1 MERFLKNPNL
11 PENAVSEVMISD
23 YKPEFKSELERM
35 GIKVTVPKAIE
46 NIRGSE
52 RYHADMSV
60 LHIGG
65 NQFLYAAE
73 LNEQV
78 TAEQPLLNICIFGNN
93 VICNT
98 KTVYKPALEML
109 KNRRIIHT
117 NQRYA
122 KCCCAVA
129 GENAVI
135 TSDNGIYKICLANQI
150 DVLKISVGDILL
162 DGYAYGFIG
171 GCCGLIAKDTLAFSG
186 NVKLHKDFANMRDF
200 ARNHH
205 IELYSLTNEKLYD
218 IGGILPI
225 KQKVGFFERGYGGK
239 LFFAKKV
246 FPQSYLLKFAEKC
259 RIM

>member
-11 PENAVSEVMISD
+11 PENAVSEVMLSD

-225 KQKVGFFERGYGGK
+225 KQKVSFF
-239 LFFAKKV
+239 
-246 FPQSYLLKFAEKC
+246 
-259 RIM
+259 

>member
-225 KQKVGFFERGYGGK
+225 KQKVSFF
-239 LFFAKKV
+239 
-246 FPQSYLLKFAEKC
+246 
-259 RIM
+259 

>member
-98 KTVYKPALEML
+98 KTAYKPALEML
-109 KNRRIIHT
+109 KNKRIIHT

-122 KCCCAVA
+122 KCCCAVI

-200 ARNHH
+200 ARDHH

-225 KQKVGFFERGYGGK
+225 KQKVSFFLKGGMGEN
-239 LFFAKKV
+239 FFLQKK
-246 FPQSYLLKFAEKC
+246 FSPNPTC
-259 RIM
+259 

>member
-218 IGGILPI
+218 IGGILPVKEI
-225 KQKVGFFERGYGGK
+225 
-239 LFFAKKV
+239 
-246 FPQSYLLKFAEKC
+246 C
-259 RIM
+259 H